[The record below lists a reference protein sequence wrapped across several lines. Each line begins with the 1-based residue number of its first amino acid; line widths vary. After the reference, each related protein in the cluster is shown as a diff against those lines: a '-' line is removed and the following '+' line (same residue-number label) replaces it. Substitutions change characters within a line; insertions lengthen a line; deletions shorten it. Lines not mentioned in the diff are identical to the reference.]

1 MKGYLRM
8 RTNIWGPAV
17 IIPAIAL
24 AITLV
29 VFLGIAFI
37 MQAVYPMALAFGTV
51 LFIVVSGIAW
61 YLAQQSEKEHAA
73 NNPDQADH
81 H

>member
-1 MKGYLRM
+1 MRM
-8 RTNIWGPAV
+8 RKDIWGPAV
-17 IIPAIAL
+17 IIPAIAV
-24 AITLV
+24 AITVAL
-29 VFLGIAFI
+29 FLGIAFI
-37 MQAVYPMALAFGTV
+37 MEAIYPWALAFGTA
-51 LFIVVSGIAW
+51 LFIVVSGVAW

>member
-1 MKGYLRM
+1 MRM
-8 RTNIWGPAV
+8 HIWGPAV
-17 IIPAIAL
+17 VIPAIAV

-29 VFLGIAFI
+29 LFLGIAFI
-37 MQAVYPMALAFGTV
+37 MDAIYPWALAFGTV
-51 LFIVVSGIAW
+51 LFVVVSAAAW

-73 NNPDQADH
+73 NNPDQTDH

>member
-1 MKGYLRM
+1 M
-8 RTNIWGPAV
+8 RTFIWGPAI
-17 IIPAIAL
+17 IIPAIAVVIS
-24 AITLV
+24 AV

-37 MQAVYPMALAFGTV
+37 MDAIYPWALAFGTV
-51 LFIVVSGIAW
+51 LFLVVSAAAW

-73 NNPDQADH
+73 NNPDQGEH